1 MCVWASHPCS
11 RPHLQV
17 EGRRWGHVSEAA
29 QTSRAPLSAPRKT
42 GWTGTCSQQ
51 GVLSA
56 GGQKK
61 WQLCDFFFFFGC
73 LFSDWAHTLS
83 LTIQMCPAAFRPSFR
98 GAYSGWWRWHSRLGK
113 RWPARFLTG
122 EGRPS
127 CPHRR
132 PPVENTGLDTA
143 TGVYKAMTRVG
154 GERNRY
160 NVRYEPF
167 QICIIKL
174 A

>member
-1 MCVWASHPCS
+1 MRTRFRSSANFQSTIICSPKNWMNWDMQPAGCVIC
-11 RPHLQV
+11 
-17 EGRRWGHVSEAA
+17 
-29 QTSRAPLSAPRKT
+29 RKP
-42 GWTGTCSQQ
+42 
-51 GVLSA
+51 
-56 GGQKK
+56 KK
-61 WQLCDFFFFFGC
+61 VTIMWFLFFFFGC

-143 TGVYKAMTRVG
+143 TGVYKAMTGGGG